1 MNKSEMSNGI
11 TNKKVYN
18 YVYIKNEAEIAYDNH
33 NIKEKSKT
41 FLRRLKQKHKELELS
56 IEIVKT
62 T

>member
-1 MNKSEMSNGI
+1 MNKSEIS
-11 TNKKVYN
+11 KKVYN